1 MIRSCKISDIE
12 VSSSVTWMTGTR
24 QVMNISSSFD
34 FIEGF
39 LGQTPAEMM
48 AMSSSEATLSEAYL
62 NGGGLVSHSKQQ
74 ENNIGDSENTG
85 NLAQAV
91 SSLWMILYFTMLNF
105 IYKICL
111 RYL

>member
-74 ENNIGDSENTG
+74 ENNIENAENTG
-85 NLAQAV
+85 NWAQTD
-91 SSLWMILYFTMLNF
+91 SSLWMILYFTMLIF
-105 IYKICL
+105 IYKRCL